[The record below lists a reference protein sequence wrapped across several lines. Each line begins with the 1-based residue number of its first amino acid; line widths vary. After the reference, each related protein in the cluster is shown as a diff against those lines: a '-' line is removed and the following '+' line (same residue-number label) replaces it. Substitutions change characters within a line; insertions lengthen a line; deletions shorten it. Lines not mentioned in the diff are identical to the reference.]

1 MFVLLTFVIG
11 NVPQRRV
18 AGVTFALA
26 LTEAS
31 FNPALWKQILPTR
44 LNPSHIE
51 AAALSVAM
59 QGF

>member
-1 MFVLLTFVIG
+1 MCGFSERVFVLLTFIIG

-31 FNPALWKQILPTR
+31 FNPALWKKISPARLEIGPT
-44 LNPSHIE
+44 L
-51 AAALSVAM
+51 
-59 QGF
+59 